1 MEFRGYTV
9 RPHAHTNPLVSH
21 TCYVRSFVP
30 LRMGPWRC
38 PTDFAAQRW
47 HRHPVSR
54 KAATRMARN
63 PKGVSQREVN
73 LKEAIQKV
81 TTQKAMSQRATT
93 QKAASQMAVS
103 QRAKIQKVVSQ
114 RAEMSYRQP
123 RRSTVGSSAD

>member
-73 LKEAIQKV
+73 LKEATQKV
-81 TTQKAMSQRATT
+81 MSR
-93 QKAASQMAVS
+93 MAG
-103 QRAKIQKVVSQ
+103 
-114 RAEMSYRQP
+114 MPYRQP